1 MRWETDMSL
10 ALHTRYRIG
19 GPAVSF
25 SRPETEAELVAA
37 LADRA
42 DRGHFVLG
50 WGANVLV
57 SDRGVQRA
65 VLMLAGQFGAVQ
77 LEPDAFEVG
86 AAAGI
91 PGMVGDARRLGRSG
105 FAFLEA
111 VPGTIG
117 GALRMNAGSA
127 TEGIWDRV
135 LWAEAV
141 TPGGERVRI
150 TPQDA
155 KPVYRGTGVPADW
168 VFVAARLTAPAGDP
182 KRVQQA
188 HLERRRSKVES
199 QVYELPSCGSTWKN
213 PGPPHGSAWEVLSRV
228 GMRGVNCGGARVSAK
243 HANFIVNEG
252 EATAEDVIWLMRES
266 RRRVHEQ
273 LGIWLA
279 PEIQLWGFEE
289 EELKS
294 LGAAA

>member
-1 MRWETDMSL
+1 MSL

-19 GPAVSF
+19 GPAVRF
-25 SRPETEAELVAA
+25 GRPETESELVTA
-37 LADRA
+37 LADSGNG
-42 DRGHFVLG
+42 GHFVLG

-57 SDRGVQRA
+57 SDRGVRRA
-65 VLMLAGQFGAVQ
+65 VLILSGQFGTVE
-77 LEPDAFEVG
+77 LEADALEVG

-91 PGMVGDARRLGRSG
+91 AGTVGEARRTGRTG

-135 LWAEAV
+135 IWADAV
-141 TPGGERVRI
+141 TPDGKRVRI

-168 VFVAARLTAPAGDP
+168 VFVAARLTAPVGDP
-182 KRVQQA
+182 ERVKLA

-213 PGPPHGSAWEVLSRV
+213 PGPPHGSAWEVLSQV
-228 GMRGVNCGGARVSAK
+228 GMRGVKRGGARISAK

-252 EATAEDVIWLMRES
+252 EATAEDVVWLMRES
-266 RRRVHEQ
+266 RRRVHEE

-294 LGAAA
+294 LGVAA

>member
-1 MRWETDMSL
+1 MSL

-19 GPAVSF
+19 GPAVRF
-25 SRPETEAELVAA
+25 GRPETEAELVAA
-37 LADRA
+37 LADPA
-42 DRGHFVLG
+42 AHGHFVLG

-57 SDRGVQRA
+57 SDRGVQRD
-65 VLMLAGQFGAVQ
+65 VLMLAGDFGSVQ
-77 LEPDAFEVG
+77 LEPDALEVG

-91 PGMVGDARRLGRSG
+91 PGTVGEARRTGRTG
-105 FAFLEA
+105 FDFLEA

-135 LWAEAV
+135 VWAEAV

-150 TPQDA
+150 TPQEA
-155 KPVYRGTGVPADW
+155 KPVYRGTGVPTDW
-168 VFVAARLTAPAGDP
+168 VFVAARLAAPQGDL
-182 KRVQQA
+182 KRVQRA
-188 HLERRRSKVES
+188 HQERRRSKVES

-213 PGPPHGSAWEVLSRV
+213 PGPPHGSAWEVLSQA
-228 GMRGVNCGGARVSAK
+228 GMRGVSRGGARVSAK

-252 EATAEDVIWLMRES
+252 GATADDVIWLMRES

-279 PEIQLWGFEE
+279 PEIQLWGFEAD
-289 EELKS
+289 ELSS
-294 LGAAA
+294 LGVAA